1 MRSLEE
7 VPDAWGSTG
16 RSKEKVSFG
25 AEKSDVPSKNRPKSD
40 PERGK
45 TRKKWASQGKKRGRA
60 IEKSSENGLKTG
72 KSGKNGDFGAKKVGW
87 GRGEKMGFTA
97 DFAML

>member
-7 VPDAWGSTG
+7 VPEAWGSTG
-16 RSKEKVSFG
+16 KSKEKVSFG
-25 AEKSDVPSKNRPKSD
+25 AEKSDVPSKKCPKSA
-40 PERGK
+40 PKRGK
-45 TRKKWASQGKKRGRA
+45 TRKKWTSRGKKRAR
-60 IEKSSENGLKTG
+60 SLKKTPEIGFETG
-72 KSGKNGDFGAKKVGW
+72 KSGKNGDFGAKKEGW